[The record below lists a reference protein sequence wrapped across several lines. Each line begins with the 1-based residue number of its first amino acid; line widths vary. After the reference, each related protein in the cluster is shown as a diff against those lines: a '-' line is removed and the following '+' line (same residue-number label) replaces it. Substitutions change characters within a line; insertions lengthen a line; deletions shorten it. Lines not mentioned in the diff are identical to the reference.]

1 MQERV
6 LNHPH
11 ITVLFEHNAV
21 GLFGDNGVEGMH
33 ASQRMGEPT
42 EECYDVAIQYG
53 ISFWLSVTNRIL
65 IFSAVGENR

>member
-33 ASQRMGEPT
+33 VVKRMGEAT
-42 EECYDVAIQYG
+42 KNATM
-53 ISFWLSVTNRIL
+53 WLLTDSSWPSVTNRIL
-65 IFSAVGENR
+65 IFSSRG